1 LAENHGSDCD
11 EKSDCETDKIF
22 TKIADEVV
30 MFVFAML
37 KELVYEIKNGI
48 K

>member
-1 LAENHGSDCD
+1 LAEDQGSGGD
-11 EKSDCETDKIF
+11 EESDCEADDEF
-22 TKIADEVV
+22 TKIADEIVIA
-30 MFVFAML
+30 VFEML